1 MEAHIKVKIDLKIIN
16 LHKKQVALWDLVL
29 QARLHFNLSYL
40 PKNSN
45 VTDLFWKSFP
55 HTHSDFFFFTVVGNK
70 KDYRPPEGWD
80 IISL

>member
-40 PKNSN
+40 PKC
-45 VTDLFWKSFP
+45 
-55 HTHSDFFFFTVVGNK
+55 HQGNANPNNK
-70 KDYRPPEGWD
+70 TPRHIY
-80 IISL
+80 

>member
-29 QARLHFNLSYL
+29 QERLHFNLSYL

-45 VTDLFWKSFP
+45 VTDLF
-55 HTHSDFFFFTVVGNK
+55 
-70 KDYRPPEGWD
+70 
-80 IISL
+80 